1 MIIAF
6 RENCGLSLFMCAYDG
21 SLNDKKNIDFAL
33 SRAKEH
39 GLKAQHRKLTI
50 ITDGV
55 FS

>member
-1 MIIAF
+1 
-6 RENCGLSLFMCAYDG
+6 MCAYDG

-55 FS
+55 FSCFYPSTPFAKFVN